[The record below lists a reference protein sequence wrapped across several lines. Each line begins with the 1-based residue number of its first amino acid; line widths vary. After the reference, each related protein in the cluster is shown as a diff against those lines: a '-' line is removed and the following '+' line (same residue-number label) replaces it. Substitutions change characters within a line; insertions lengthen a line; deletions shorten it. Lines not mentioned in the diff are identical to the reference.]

1 MDCEIL
7 IVSEVVM
14 LDPHQAKNTLHKLF
28 RRTPVV
34 ELGALFNALQTSS
47 RMSVF
52 RRMKEVGYLSSY
64 THAGR
69 FYTLREVPQFDTFG
83 LWRYG
88 DVGFSR
94 AGTLKATVVETV
106 VQSPAGRTHNEL
118 QELLRVRVF
127 NTLLELVHAE
137 KIRREALASR
147 GALYVSTDKTRA
159 SEQLE
164 RRLRAGAATTAST
177 LAIEVL
183 LELLHGATVEA
194 RPAEVAQ
201 RLNGRGLSITVEQ
214 VREVFDRYKLGEKK
228 GARSPRSPH

>member
-1 MDCEIL
+1 
-7 IVSEVVM
+7 M
-14 LDPHQAKNTLHKLF
+14 LDPMQAKNALRKLF

-34 ELGALFNALQTSS
+34 ELDALLETLQTHS

-69 FYTLREVPQFDTFG
+69 FYTLREVPQFDAFG
-83 LWRYG
+83 LWHHR

-94 AGTLKATVVETV
+94 AGTLKATVVEAV
-106 VQSPAGRTHNEL
+106 DQSPAGRTHAEL

-127 NTLLELVHAE
+127 NTLLELVRAE
-137 KIRREALASR
+137 KVRREALASR
-147 GALYVSTDKTRA
+147 GALYVSADKTRA

-164 RRLRAGAATTAST
+164 RRLKAGSTTTASI
-177 LAIEVL
+177 LVIEVL

-201 RLNGRGLSITVEQ
+201 RLNTRGLSIAVEQ

-228 GARSPRSPH
+228 GARSQRSPH

>member
-1 MDCEIL
+1 
-7 IVSEVVM
+7 M
-14 LDPHQAKNTLHKLF
+14 LDSPQAKNALRKLF

-34 ELGALFNALQTSS
+34 ELDALFETLQTRS

-69 FYTLREVPQFDTFG
+69 FYTLRDVPQFDAFG
-83 LWRYG
+83 LWRHG

-94 AGTLKATVVETV
+94 AGTLKATVVEAV
-106 VQSPAGRTHNEL
+106 NKSPAGQTHAEL

-127 NTLLELVHAE
+127 NTLLELVRAE
-137 KIRREALASR
+137 KVRREALASR
-147 GALYVSTDKTRA
+147 GALYVSADKTLA

-164 RRLRAGAATTAST
+164 HRLKAGPAMTAST
-177 LAIEVL
+177 LVIEVL
-183 LELLHGATVEA
+183 LELLRGATVEA
-194 RPAEVAQ
+194 RPVEVAQ
-201 RLNGRGLSITVEQ
+201 RLSAQGLSVAVAQ

-228 GARSPRSPH
+228 GARSRRWPR